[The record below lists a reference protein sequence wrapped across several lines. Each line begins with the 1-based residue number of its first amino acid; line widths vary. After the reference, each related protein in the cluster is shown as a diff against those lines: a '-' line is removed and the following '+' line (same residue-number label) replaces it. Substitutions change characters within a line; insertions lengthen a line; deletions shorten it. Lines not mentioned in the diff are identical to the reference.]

1 MKGSK
6 DKLSCTHVPLLEAER
21 QAPRQVFDVTSQVVS
36 AISSSP
42 DWWLRDCCI
51 LIRLHF

>member
-6 DKLSCTHVPLLEAER
+6 DKLSCTRVPLSEAEM
-21 QAPRQVFDVTSQVVS
+21 QAPRQVFDITSQAVS

-51 LIRLHF
+51 LIQLLF

>member
-6 DKLSCTHVPLLEAER
+6 DKLSCTRVPLSEAE
-21 QAPRQVFDVTSQVVS
+21 RQVFDVMSQAVS

-51 LIRLHF
+51 LIWFLF